1 MRTKDWIE
9 NLDQFIDTWIVKPN
23 VLLNLREDYRY
34 ITKENLKVRNDVVD
48 YLANRFV
55 YVGGGGCMVCNGE
68 TFVNPE
74 TGKYIHYHR
83 GIEHSC
89 VRYVDRTYVNDVII
103 RPDGKVYDDW
113 DWSVEM
119 NGETIKNIK

>member
-1 MRTKDWIE
+1 M
-9 NLDQFIDTWIVKPN
+9 DTWITKPN

-34 ITKENLKVRNDVVD
+34 ITKENLKVRNEVVD

-55 YVGGGGCMVCNGE
+55 YVGGSGCMVCNGE

-74 TGKYIHYHR
+74 NEKFIHYHR

-89 VRYVDRTYVNDVII
+89 VRYENRTYVNDVII
-103 RPDGKVYDDW
+103 RPDGRVYDDW
-113 DWSVEM
+113 DWYNEM
-119 NGETIKNIK
+119 DGETIKNIK